1 MKIMTCPLNGP
12 RNISEFV
19 WGGDV
24 KPAPDA
30 TACTDGEWA
39 EYLFLEDNT
48 AGEVDEWWLHAPS
61 NNWFIARRNTL
72 TDEILA
78 TMTVEQYFA
87 QPRVAGRKAAA
98 GHDELEVEA
107 ANSTGGE
114 A

>member
-30 TACTDGEWA
+30 AACTDGDWA
-39 EYLFLEDNT
+39 EYLFLEDNI
-48 AGEVDEWWLHAPS
+48 AGEVVEWWLHAPS

-72 TDEILA
+72 TDEIMA
-78 TMTVEQYFA
+78 TMTVDAYFA
-87 QPRVAGRKAAA
+87 SHKPA
-98 GHDELEVEA
+98 GHDETEAQA

>member
-1 MKIMTCPLNGP
+1 MKIMTCPMNGP

-24 KPAPDA
+24 KRDPGQ
-30 TACTDGEWA
+30 ACTDGDWA
-39 EYLFLEDNT
+39 DHLFLEDNA

-61 NNWFIARRNTL
+61 NTWFIARRNTV
-72 TDEILA
+72 TDAILW
-78 TMTVEQYFA
+78 TRTLDDYF
-87 QPRVAGRKAAA
+87 RGAAPA
-98 GHDELEVEA
+98 GHDEPQAAA

>member
-1 MKIMTCPLNGP
+1 MKLMTCPLNGP

-24 KPAPDA
+24 KAEPEPGCSDA
-30 TACTDGEWA
+30 AWA
-39 EYLFLEDNT
+39 EHLFLEDNV

-61 NNWFIARRNTL
+61 NTWFIARRNTL
-72 TDEILA
+72 TDVIVW
-78 TMTVEQYFA
+78 TRTVDAYFA
-87 QPRVAGRKAAA
+87 GHGRV
-98 GHDELEVEA
+98 GHDETEPMA